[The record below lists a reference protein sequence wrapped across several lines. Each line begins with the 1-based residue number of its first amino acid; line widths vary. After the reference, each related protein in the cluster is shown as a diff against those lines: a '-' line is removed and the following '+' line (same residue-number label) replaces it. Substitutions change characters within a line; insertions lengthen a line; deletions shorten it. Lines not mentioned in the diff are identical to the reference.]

1 MKPIFKI
8 SKNNQVLNNNHN
20 QNQMINNQYLLH
32 NKVKNKYI
40 KNILNQMIHISEENI
55 G

>member
-1 MKPIFKI
+1 
-8 SKNNQVLNNNHN
+8 
-20 QNQMINNQYLLH
+20 MINNQYLLH

-55 G
+55 GWKEKKSLKKRKKVAKIQN